1 MLEEVEEQQLENTW
15 KLCSLSKLYTLNQ
28 MQWINQTKTTKIK
41 LKQQKIMLI
50 KVFNSNKI
58 F

>member
-15 KLCSLSKLYTLNQ
+15 KLWSLSKLYTLNQ

-41 LKQQKIMLI
+41 IKQQKIMLI

>member
-41 LKQQKIMLI
+41 IKQQKIMLI